1 MAKERLFNR
10 NFLLVLAGNFLLFFA
25 FFTILP
31 VLPLYMQEE
40 YNATH
45 TEIGVVLSL
54 YTITALIIRPF
65 AGFILDSLPRRP
77 MQLLFYGAFALI
89 FCTYIIPGGVVLF
102 AILRALHGL
111 IFGFITV
118 ANSTVAIDVL
128 PSSRRNE
135 GIGYYGIS
143 NNLGMALGPT
153 ISFTTYNIFGS
164 YDALFLCAFIACAI
178 GFLMVWLVR
187 MPKKERQNI
196 EIRPKRLPI
205 SLDRFFLLKGTH
217 ESITFIL
224 LSFSYGI
231 LSTYLAVYARNEVGI
246 ENSTGPF
253 FLLMALGLISA
264 RISNGPHLRKDRVI
278 QLVTAGMLGLFVGYG
293 IFIFVSTPVIFYA
306 SAYILGFS
314 YGMICP
320 TVQTMFVNLAPNERR
335 STANST
341 YLTSWDVGVGIGVV
355 IGGAVADIH
364 SYRAAY
370 IMGVVL
376 IAIALVQFRK
386 VTAPYFIKN
395 RLR

>member
-1 MAKERLFNR
+1 MAEERLFNR

-31 VLPLYMQEE
+31 VLPLYMQET

-54 YTITALIIRPF
+54 YTVTALIIRPF
-65 AGFILDSLPRRP
+65 AGFMLDSLPRRP
-77 MQLLFYGAFALI
+77 MQLIFYGAFALI

-128 PSSRRNE
+128 HSSRRNE

-153 ISFTTYNIFGS
+153 ISFATYNIFGS
-164 YDALFLCAFIACAI
+164 YDALFLCAFIACAL
-178 GFLMVWLVR
+178 GFLMVSLVK
-187 MPKKERQNI
+187 MPQKAQLLSE
-196 EIRPKRLPI
+196 RPKQQPI
-205 SLDRFFLLKGTH
+205 SLDRFFLVKGIH
-217 ESITFIL
+217 ESITFML

-231 LSTYLAVYARNEVGI
+231 LSTYLAVYARDEVGI

-253 FLLMALGLISA
+253 FMLMALGLISA

-278 QLVTAGMLGLFVGYG
+278 QLVTAGMLGLFIGYA
-293 IFIFVSTPVIFYA
+293 IFIFVSNEIIFYA

-320 TVQTMFVNLAPNERR
+320 TVQTMFVNLAPNNRR

-355 IGGAVADIH
+355 IGGAIADVH

-370 IMGVVL
+370 ILGVVL
-376 IAIALVQFRK
+376 IALALIQFRK
-386 VTAPYFIKN
+386 VAAPYFIKN

>member
-1 MAKERLFNR
+1 MAEERLFNR

-31 VLPLYMQEE
+31 VLPLYMQQE

-54 YTITALIIRPF
+54 YTVTALIIRPF
-65 AGFILDSLPRRP
+65 AGFMLDSLPRRP

-128 PSSRRNE
+128 HSSRRNE

-153 ISFTTYNIFGS
+153 ISFATYNIFGS
-164 YDALFLCAFIACAI
+164 YDALFLCAFIACAL
-178 GFLMVWLVR
+178 GFLMVSLVK
-187 MPKKERQNI
+187 MPQKAQLLSK
-196 EIRPKRLPI
+196 RPKQQPI
-205 SLDRFFLLKGTH
+205 SLDRFFLVKGIH
-217 ESITFIL
+217 ESITFML

-231 LSTYLAVYARNEVGI
+231 LSTYLAVYARDEVGI

-253 FLLMALGLISA
+253 FMLMALGLISA

-278 QLVTAGMLGLFVGYG
+278 QLVTAGMLGLFIGYA
-293 IFIFVSTPVIFYA
+293 IFIFVSNEIIFYA

-320 TVQTMFVNLAPNERR
+320 TVQTMFVNLAPNNRR

-355 IGGAVADIH
+355 IGGAIADVH

-370 IMGVVL
+370 ILGVVL
-376 IAIALVQFRK
+376 IALALIQFRK
-386 VTAPYFIKN
+386 VAAPYFIKN

>member
-1 MAKERLFNR
+1 MAEERLFNR

-31 VLPLYMQEE
+31 VLPLYMQQE

-54 YTITALIIRPF
+54 YTVTALIIRPF
-65 AGFILDSLPRRP
+65 AGFMLDSLPRRP
-77 MQLLFYGAFALI
+77 MQLIFYGAFALI

-128 PSSRRNE
+128 HSSRRNE

-153 ISFTTYNIFGS
+153 ISFATYNIFGS
-164 YDALFLCAFIACAI
+164 YDALFLCAFIACAL
-178 GFLMVWLVR
+178 GFLMVSLVK
-187 MPKKERQNI
+187 MPQKAQLLSE
-196 EIRPKRLPI
+196 RPKQQPI
-205 SLDRFFLLKGTH
+205 SLDRFFLVKGIH
-217 ESITFIL
+217 ESITFML

-231 LSTYLAVYARNEVGI
+231 LSTYLAVYARDEVGI

-253 FLLMALGLISA
+253 FMLMALGLISA

-278 QLVTAGMLGLFVGYG
+278 QLVTAGMLGLFIGYA
-293 IFIFVSTPVIFYA
+293 IFIFVSNEIIFYA

-320 TVQTMFVNLAPNERR
+320 TVQTMFVNLAPNNRR

-355 IGGAVADIH
+355 IGGAIADVH

-370 IMGVVL
+370 ILGVVL
-376 IAIALVQFRK
+376 IALALIQFRK
-386 VTAPYFIKN
+386 VAAPYFIKN

>member
-1 MAKERLFNR
+1 MAEERLFNR

-31 VLPLYMQEE
+31 VLPLYMQQE

-54 YTITALIIRPF
+54 YTVTALIIRPF
-65 AGFILDSLPRRP
+65 AGFMLDSLPRRP

-128 PSSRRNE
+128 HSSRRNE

-153 ISFTTYNIFGS
+153 ISFATYNIFGS
-164 YDALFLCAFIACAI
+164 YDALFLCAFIACAL
-178 GFLMVWLVR
+178 GFLMVSLVK
-187 MPKKERQNI
+187 MPQKAQLLSE
-196 EIRPKRLPI
+196 RPKQQPI
-205 SLDRFFLLKGTH
+205 SLDRFFLVKGIH
-217 ESITFIL
+217 ESITFML

-231 LSTYLAVYARNEVGI
+231 LSTYLAVYARDEVGI

-253 FLLMALGLISA
+253 FMLMALGLISA

-278 QLVTAGMLGLFVGYG
+278 QLVTAGMLGLFIGYA
-293 IFIFVSTPVIFYA
+293 IFIFVSNEIIFYA

-320 TVQTMFVNLAPNERR
+320 TVQTMFVNLAPNNRR

-355 IGGAVADIH
+355 IGGAIADVH

-370 IMGVVL
+370 ILGVVL
-376 IAIALVQFRK
+376 IALALIQFRK
-386 VTAPYFIKN
+386 VAAPYFIKN

>member
-1 MAKERLFNR
+1 MAEERLFNR

-31 VLPLYMQEE
+31 VLPLYMQET

-54 YTITALIIRPF
+54 YTVTALIIRPF
-65 AGFILDSLPRRP
+65 AGFMLDSLPRRP
-77 MQLLFYGAFALI
+77 MQLIFYGAFALI

-128 PSSRRNE
+128 HSSRRNE

-153 ISFTTYNIFGS
+153 ISFATYNIFGS
-164 YDALFLCAFIACAI
+164 YDALFLCAFIACAL
-178 GFLMVWLVR
+178 GFLMVSLVK
-187 MPKKERQNI
+187 MPQKAQLLNE
-196 EIRPKRLPI
+196 RPKQQPI
-205 SLDRFFLLKGTH
+205 SLDRFFLVKGIH
-217 ESITFIL
+217 ESITFML

-231 LSTYLAVYARNEVGI
+231 LSTYLAVYARDEVGI

-253 FLLMALGLISA
+253 FMLMALGLISA

-278 QLVTAGMLGLFVGYG
+278 QLVTAGMLGLFIGYA
-293 IFIFVSTPVIFYA
+293 IFIFVSNEIIFYA

-320 TVQTMFVNLAPNERR
+320 TVQTMFVNLAPNNRR

-355 IGGAVADIH
+355 IGGAIADVH

-370 IMGVVL
+370 ILGVVL
-376 IAIALVQFRK
+376 IASALIQFRK
-386 VTAPYFIKN
+386 VAAPYFIKN

>member
-31 VLPLYMQEE
+31 VLPLYMQQE

-54 YTITALIIRPF
+54 YTITALLIRPF
-65 AGFILDSLPRRP
+65 AGFMLDSLPRRP
-77 MQLLFYGAFALI
+77 MQLIFYGAFAII
-89 FCTYIIPGGVVLF
+89 FCTYIIPGGVILF

-153 ISFTTYNIFGS
+153 ISFTTYTFFGS
-164 YDALFLCAFIACAI
+164 YDALFICAFVACAV
-178 GFLMVWLVR
+178 GFLMVSLVK
-187 MPKKERQNI
+187 MPYKPQISPVEK
-196 EIRPKRLPI
+196 PKHSPI
-205 SLDRFFLLKGTH
+205 SLDRFFLVKGTH
-217 ESITFIL
+217 ESVTFML

-231 LSTYLAVYARNEVGI
+231 LSTYLAVYARDEVGI

-253 FLLMALGLISA
+253 FMLMALGLISA

-278 QLVTAGMLGLFVGYG
+278 QLVTAGLLGLFIGYG
-293 IFIFVSTPVIFYA
+293 IFIFVSVPIIFYA

-320 TVQTMFVNLAPNERR
+320 TVQTMFVNLAPNDRR

-355 IGGAVADIH
+355 VGGAIADVH

-370 IMGVVL
+370 ILGVVL
-376 IAIALVQFRK
+376 IAVALIQFRK

>member
-1 MAKERLFNR
+1 
-10 NFLLVLAGNFLLFFA
+10 
-25 FFTILP
+25 
-31 VLPLYMQEE
+31 MQQE

-45 TEIGVVLSL
+45 TQIGVVLSL

-65 AGFILDSLPRRP
+65 AGFMLDMLPRRP
-77 MQLLFYGAFALI
+77 MQLIFYGVFALL
-89 FCTYIIPGGVVLF
+89 FCTYIIPGNIITF
-102 AILRALHGL
+102 AVIRALHGL

-128 PSSRRNE
+128 HTSRRNE

-153 ISFTTYNIFGS
+153 ISFATYNFFGS
-164 YDALFLCAFIACAI
+164 YEALFLCAFIACAV
-178 GFLMVWLVR
+178 GFVMILMVQ
-187 MPKKERQNI
+187 MPKKTI
-196 EIRPKRLPI
+196 TPKSISTSPI
-205 SLDRFFLLKGTH
+205 SLDRFFLIKGTH
-217 ESITFIL
+217 ESITFML

-231 LSTYLAVYARNEVGI
+231 LSTYLAVYARDEVGI

-253 FLLMALGLISA
+253 FMLMALGLISA
-264 RISNGPHLRKDRVI
+264 RISNGPHLRKGRVI
-278 QLVTAGMLGLFVGYG
+278 QLITIGMLGLFIGYAM
-293 IFIFVSTPVIFYA
+293 FIFLSAPIAFYA
-306 SAYILGFS
+306 SAFVLGFS

-320 TVQTMFVNLAPNERR
+320 PVQTMFVNLAPHERR

-355 IGGAVADIH
+355 VGGAIADLH

-370 IMGVVL
+370 MLGVVL
-376 IAIALVQFRK
+376 VAIALVHFRK
-386 VTAPYFIKN
+386 VAAPYFTNN

>member
-1 MAKERLFNR
+1 MEKERLFNR

-31 VLPLYMQEE
+31 VLPLYMQQE

-45 TEIGVVLSL
+45 TQIGVVLSL

-65 AGFILDSLPRRP
+65 AGFMLDTLPRRP
-77 MQLLFYGAFALI
+77 MQLIFYGVFALL
-89 FCTYIIPGGVVLF
+89 FCTYIIPGNIITF
-102 AILRALHGL
+102 AVIRALHGL

-128 PSSRRNE
+128 HTSRRNE

-153 ISFTTYNIFGS
+153 ISFATYNFFGS
-164 YDALFLCAFIACAI
+164 YEALFLCAFIACAV
-178 GFLMVWLVR
+178 GFVMILMVQ
-187 MPKKERQNI
+187 MPKKTIPQKAI
-196 EIRPKRLPI
+196 STSPI
-205 SLDRFFLLKGTH
+205 SLDRFFLIKGTH
-217 ESITFIL
+217 ESITFML

-231 LSTYLAVYARNEVGI
+231 LSTYLAVYARDEVGI

-253 FLLMALGLISA
+253 FMLMALGLISA
-264 RISNGPHLRKDRVI
+264 RISNGPHLRKGRVI
-278 QLVTAGMLGLFVGYG
+278 ELITAGMLGLFIGYAM
-293 IFIFVSTPVIFYA
+293 FIFLTAPIAFYA
-306 SAYILGFS
+306 SAFVLGFS

-320 TVQTMFVNLAPNERR
+320 PVQTMFVNLAPHERR

-355 IGGAVADIH
+355 VGGAIADLH

-370 IMGVVL
+370 MLGVVL
-376 IAIALVQFRK
+376 VAIALVQFRK
-386 VTAPYFIKN
+386 VAAPYFTNN

>member
-1 MAKERLFNR
+1 MEKERLFNR

-31 VLPLYMQEE
+31 VLPLYMQQE

-45 TEIGVVLSL
+45 TQIGVVLSL

-65 AGFILDSLPRRP
+65 AGFMLDTLPRRP
-77 MQLLFYGAFALI
+77 MQLIFYGAFALL
-89 FCTYIIPGGVVLF
+89 FCTYIIPGNIITF
-102 AILRALHGL
+102 AVIRAIHGL

-128 PSSRRNE
+128 HTSRRNE

-153 ISFTTYNIFGS
+153 ISFATYNFFGS
-164 YDALFLCAFIACAI
+164 YEALFLCAFIACAV
-178 GFLMVWLVR
+178 GFVMILMVQ
-187 MPKKERQNI
+187 MPKKTI
-196 EIRPKRLPI
+196 PPKAISTSPI
-205 SLDRFFLLKGTH
+205 SLDRFFLIKGTH
-217 ESITFIL
+217 ESITFML

-231 LSTYLAVYARNEVGI
+231 LSTYLAVYARDEVGI

-253 FLLMALGLISA
+253 FMLMALGLISA
-264 RISNGPHLRKDRVI
+264 RISNGPHLRKGRVI
-278 QLVTAGMLGLFVGYG
+278 ELITAGMLGLFIGYAM
-293 IFIFVSTPVIFYA
+293 FIFLTAPIAFYA
-306 SAYILGFS
+306 SAFVLGFS

-320 TVQTMFVNLAPNERR
+320 PVQTMFVNLAPHERR

-355 IGGAVADIH
+355 VGGAIADLH

-370 IMGVVL
+370 MLGVVL
-376 IAIALVQFRK
+376 VAIALVQFRK
-386 VTAPYFIKN
+386 VAAPYFTNN

>member
-31 VLPLYMQEE
+31 VLPLYMQQE

-54 YTITALIIRPF
+54 YTITALVIRPF
-65 AGFILDSLPRRP
+65 AGFMLDSLPRRP
-77 MQLLFYGAFALI
+77 MQLIFYAAFAII
-89 FCTYIIPGGVVLF
+89 FCTYIIPGGVILF

-153 ISFTTYNIFGS
+153 ISFTTYTFFGS
-164 YDALFLCAFIACAI
+164 YDALFICAFVACAV
-178 GFLMVWLVR
+178 GFLMVSMVKMPYKPQLV
-187 MPKKERQNI
+187 PE
-196 EIRPKRLPI
+196 ERPKHSPI
-205 SLDRFFLLKGTH
+205 SLDRFFLVKGTH
-217 ESITFIL
+217 ESITFML

-231 LSTYLAVYARNEVGI
+231 LSTYLAVYARDEVGI

-253 FLLMALGLISA
+253 FMLMALGLISA

-278 QLVTAGMLGLFVGYG
+278 QLVTAGLLGLFIGYG
-293 IFIFVSTPVIFYA
+293 IFIFVSVPIMFYV

-320 TVQTMFVNLAPNERR
+320 TVQTMFVNLAPNDRR

-355 IGGAVADIH
+355 VGGAIADVH

-370 IMGVVL
+370 IVGVVL
-376 IAIALVQFRK
+376 IAVALIQFRK

>member
-1 MAKERLFNR
+1 MEKERLFNR

-31 VLPLYMQEE
+31 VLPLYMQQE

-45 TEIGVVLSL
+45 TQIGVVLSL

-65 AGFILDSLPRRP
+65 AGFMLDTLPRRP
-77 MQLLFYGAFALI
+77 MQLIFYGAFALL
-89 FCTYIIPGGVVLF
+89 FCTYIIPGNIITF
-102 AILRALHGL
+102 AVIRALHGL

-128 PSSRRNE
+128 HTSRRNE

-153 ISFTTYNIFGS
+153 ISFATYNFFGS
-164 YDALFLCAFIACAI
+164 YEALFLCAFIACAV
-178 GFLMVWLVR
+178 GFVMILMVQ
-187 MPKKERQNI
+187 MPKKTI
-196 EIRPKRLPI
+196 TPKSISTSPI
-205 SLDRFFLLKGTH
+205 SLDRFFLIKGTH
-217 ESITFIL
+217 ESITFML

-231 LSTYLAVYARNEVGI
+231 LSTYLAVYARDEVGI

-253 FLLMALGLISA
+253 FMLMALGLISA
-264 RISNGPHLRKDRVI
+264 RISNGPHLRKGRVI
-278 QLVTAGMLGLFVGYG
+278 QLITTGMLGLFIGYAM
-293 IFIFVSTPVIFYA
+293 FIFLSAPIAFYA
-306 SAYILGFS
+306 SAFVLGFS

-320 TVQTMFVNLAPNERR
+320 PVQTMFVNLAPHERR

-355 IGGAVADIH
+355 VGGAIADLH

-370 IMGVVL
+370 MLGVVL
-376 IAIALVQFRK
+376 VAIALVQFRK
-386 VTAPYFIKN
+386 VAAPYFTNN

>member
-1 MAKERLFNR
+1 MEKEKLFNR

-31 VLPLYMQEE
+31 VLPLYMQQE
-40 YNATH
+40 YGATH
-45 TEIGVVLSL
+45 TQIGVVLSL

-65 AGFILDSLPRRP
+65 AGFILDTFARRP
-77 MQLLFYGAFALI
+77 MQLLFYGAFTLL
-89 FCTYIIPGGVVLF
+89 FCTYIIPGNIISF
-102 AILRALHGL
+102 AVIRALHGF

-128 PSSRRNE
+128 HTSRRNE

-153 ISFTTYNIFGS
+153 ISFATYNLFKS
-164 YDALFLCAFIACAI
+164 YDALFICAFVACAL
-178 GFLMVWLVR
+178 GFIMVSLVR
-187 MPKKERQNI
+187 MPQKPKTIKEEQ
-196 EIRPKRLPI
+196 PKRRPI

-217 ESITFIL
+217 ESITFML

-231 LSTYLAVYARNEVGI
+231 LSTYLAVYARDEVGI
-246 ENSTGPF
+246 DNATGPF
-253 FLLMALGLISA
+253 FMLMALGLISA

-278 QLVTAGMLGLFVGYG
+278 QLVTIGMVGLFIGYA
-293 IFIFVSTPVIFYA
+293 IFIFISAPILFYT
-306 SAYILGFS
+306 SAFILGFS

-355 IGGAVADIH
+355 IGGAIADVH
-364 SYRAAY
+364 SYRVAY
-370 IMGVVL
+370 ILGVVL
-376 IAIALVQFRK
+376 IAVALIQFRK

>member
-31 VLPLYMQEE
+31 VLPLYMQQE

-54 YTITALIIRPF
+54 YTITALLIRPF
-65 AGFILDSLPRRP
+65 AGFMLDSLPRRP
-77 MQLLFYGAFALI
+77 MQLIFYGAFAII
-89 FCTYIIPGGVVLF
+89 FCTYIIPGGVILF

-153 ISFTTYNIFGS
+153 ISFTTYTFFGS
-164 YDALFLCAFIACAI
+164 YDALFICAFVACAV
-178 GFLMVWLVR
+178 GFLMVSLVK
-187 MPKKERQNI
+187 MPYKPQISPVEK
-196 EIRPKRLPI
+196 PKHSPI
-205 SLDRFFLLKGTH
+205 SLDRFFLVKGTH
-217 ESITFIL
+217 ESITFML

-231 LSTYLAVYARNEVGI
+231 LSTYLAVYARDEVGI

-253 FLLMALGLISA
+253 FMLMALGLISA

-278 QLVTAGMLGLFVGYG
+278 QLVTAGLLGLFIGYG
-293 IFIFVSTPVIFYA
+293 IFIFVSVPIIFYA

-320 TVQTMFVNLAPNERR
+320 TVQTMFVNLAPNDRR

-355 IGGAVADIH
+355 VGGAIADVH
-364 SYRAAY
+364 SYRATY
-370 IMGVVL
+370 ILGVVL
-376 IAIALVQFRK
+376 IAVALIQFRK
-386 VTAPYFIKN
+386 VTAPYFLKN

>member
-1 MAKERLFNR
+1 
-10 NFLLVLAGNFLLFFA
+10 
-25 FFTILP
+25 
-31 VLPLYMQEE
+31 MQQG

-54 YTITALIIRPF
+54 YTITALVIRPF
-65 AGFILDSLPRRP
+65 AGFMLDSLPRRP
-77 MQLLFYGAFALI
+77 MQLIFYAAFAII
-89 FCTYIIPGGVVLF
+89 FCTYIIPGGVILF

-153 ISFTTYNIFGS
+153 ISFTTYTFFGS
-164 YDALFLCAFIACAI
+164 YDALFICAFVACAV
-178 GFLMVWLVR
+178 GFLMVSLVK
-187 MPKKERQNI
+187 MPYKPQISPVEK
-196 EIRPKRLPI
+196 PKHSPI
-205 SLDRFFLLKGTH
+205 SLDRFFLVKGTH
-217 ESITFIL
+217 ESVTFML

-231 LSTYLAVYARNEVGI
+231 LSTYLAVYARDEVGI

-253 FLLMALGLISA
+253 FMLMALGLISA

-278 QLVTAGMLGLFVGYG
+278 QLVTAGLLGLFIGYG
-293 IFIFVSTPVIFYA
+293 IFIFVSVPIMFYA

-320 TVQTMFVNLAPNERR
+320 TVQTMFVNLAPNDRR

-355 IGGAVADIH
+355 VGGAIADVH

-370 IMGVVL
+370 ILGVVL
-376 IAIALVQFRK
+376 IAVALIQFRK

>member
-1 MAKERLFNR
+1 MEKEKLFNR

-31 VLPLYMQEE
+31 VLPLYMQQE
-40 YNATH
+40 YGASH
-45 TEIGVVLSL
+45 TQIGVVLSL

-65 AGFILDSLPRRP
+65 AGFMLDSFARRP
-77 MQLLFYGAFALI
+77 MQLLFYGAFALL
-89 FCTYIIPGGVVLF
+89 FCTYIIPGNIVTF
-102 AILRALHGL
+102 AVIRALHGL

-128 PSSRRNE
+128 HTSRRNE

-153 ISFTTYNIFGS
+153 ISFTTYNFFGS
-164 YDALFLCAFIACAI
+164 YNALFICAFIACTI
-178 GFLMVWLVR
+178 GFIMVLMVR
-187 MPKKERQNI
+187 MPQKVRLPQASKS
-196 EIRPKRLPI
+196 LPI

-217 ESITFIL
+217 ESITFML

-231 LSTYLAVYARNEVGI
+231 LSTYLAVYARDEVGI

-264 RISNGPHLRKDRVI
+264 RISNGPHLRKGRVI
-278 QLVTAGMLGLFVGYG
+278 QLITTGMVGLFIGYAM
-293 IFIFVSTPVIFYA
+293 FIFLSAPVAFYA
-306 SAYILGFS
+306 SAFVLGFS

-320 TVQTMFVNLAPNERR
+320 PVQTMFVNLAPNERR

-355 IGGAVADIH
+355 VGGAIADLH

-370 IMGVVL
+370 VLGVVL
-376 IAIALVQFRK
+376 VAIALVQFRK
-386 VTAPYFIKN
+386 VAAPYFIKN
-395 RLR
+395 KLR

>member
-1 MAKERLFNR
+1 MAEERLFNR

-31 VLPLYMQEE
+31 VLPLYMQQE

-65 AGFILDSLPRRP
+65 AGFMLDSLPRRP

-128 PSSRRNE
+128 HSSRRNE

-153 ISFTTYNIFGS
+153 ISFATYNIFGS
-164 YDALFLCAFIACAI
+164 YDALFLCAFIACAL
-178 GFLMVWLVR
+178 GFLMVSLVK
-187 MPKKERQNI
+187 MPQKAQLLSE
-196 EIRPKRLPI
+196 RPKQQPI
-205 SLDRFFLLKGTH
+205 SLDRFFLVKGIH
-217 ESITFIL
+217 ESITFML

-231 LSTYLAVYARNEVGI
+231 LSTYLAVYARDEVGI

-253 FLLMALGLISA
+253 FMLMALGLISA

-278 QLVTAGMLGLFVGYG
+278 QLVTAGMLGLFIGYA
-293 IFIFVSTPVIFYA
+293 IFIFVSNEIIFYA

-320 TVQTMFVNLAPNERR
+320 TVQTMFVNLAPNNRR

-355 IGGAVADIH
+355 IGGAIADVH

-370 IMGVVL
+370 ILGVVL
-376 IAIALVQFRK
+376 IALALIQFRK
-386 VTAPYFIKN
+386 VAAPYFIKN

>member
-1 MAKERLFNR
+1 MEREKLFNR

-31 VLPLYMQEE
+31 ILPIYMQQE
-40 YNATH
+40 YAATH

-65 AGFILDSLPRRP
+65 AGFILDTLPRHP
-77 MQLLFYGAFALI
+77 MQLLFYGLFTLT
-89 FCTYIIPGGVVLF
+89 FCTYLIPGNMIIF
-102 AILRALHGL
+102 AIIRAVHGL

-128 PSSRRNE
+128 APSRRNE

-143 NNLGMALGPT
+143 NNIGMALGPT
-153 ISFTTYNIFGS
+153 ISFTVYNFFDS
-164 YDALFLCAFIACAI
+164 YNALFICAFIACLV
-178 GFLMVWLVR
+178 GFILVTSVK
-187 MPKKERQNI
+187 MPQQHKKAKASMAER
-196 EIRPKRLPI
+196 KPI

-217 ESITFIL
+217 ESITFML

-231 LSTYLAVYARNEVGI
+231 LSTYLAVYARDEVGI
-246 ENSTGPF
+246 DNSTGPF
-253 FLLMALGLISA
+253 FMLMALGLISA

-278 QLVTAGMLGLFVGYG
+278 QLITAGMIGLFIGYAM
-293 IFIFVSTPVIFYA
+293 FIFLATPIAFYA
-306 SAYILGFS
+306 SAFVLGFS

-320 TVQTMFVNLAPNERR
+320 SVQTMFINLAPSDRR

-355 IGGAVADIH
+355 VGGAIADLH

-370 IMGVVL
+370 MVGVVL
-376 IAIALVQFRK
+376 IAFALMQFIK
-386 VTAPYFIKN
+386 VAAPYFIKN

>member
-1 MAKERLFNR
+1 MAEERLFNR

-31 VLPLYMQEE
+31 VLPLYMQET

-54 YTITALIIRPF
+54 YTVTALIIRPF
-65 AGFILDSLPRRP
+65 AGFMLDSLPRRP
-77 MQLLFYGAFALI
+77 MQLIFYGAFALI

-111 IFGFITV
+111 IFGCITV
-118 ANSTVAIDVL
+118 SNRTVAIDVL
-128 PSSRRNE
+128 QSSRRNE

-153 ISFTTYNIFGS
+153 ISFATYNIFGS
-164 YDALFLCAFIACAI
+164 YDALFLCAFIACAL
-178 GFLMVWLVR
+178 GFLMVSLVK
-187 MPKKERQNI
+187 MPQKAQLLSE
-196 EIRPKRLPI
+196 RPKQQPI
-205 SLDRFFLLKGTH
+205 SLDRFFLVKGIH
-217 ESITFIL
+217 ESITFML

-231 LSTYLAVYARNEVGI
+231 LSTYLAVYARDEVGI

-253 FLLMALGLISA
+253 FMLMALGLISA

-278 QLVTAGMLGLFVGYG
+278 QLVTAGMLGLFIGYA
-293 IFIFVSTPVIFYA
+293 IFIFVSNEIIFYA

-320 TVQTMFVNLAPNERR
+320 TVQTMFVNLAPNNRR

-355 IGGAVADIH
+355 IGGAIADVH

-370 IMGVVL
+370 ILGVVL
-376 IAIALVQFRK
+376 IALALIQFRK
-386 VTAPYFIKN
+386 VAAPYFIKN

>member
-1 MAKERLFNR
+1 MEKERLFNR

-31 VLPLYMQEE
+31 VLPLYMQQE

-45 TEIGVVLSL
+45 TQIGVVLSL

-65 AGFILDSLPRRP
+65 AGFMLDSLPRRP
-77 MQLLFYGAFALI
+77 MQLIFYGAFALL
-89 FCTYIIPGGVVLF
+89 FCTYIIPGNIITF
-102 AILRALHGL
+102 AVIRALHGL

-128 PSSRRNE
+128 HTSRRNE

-153 ISFTTYNIFGS
+153 ISFATYNFFGS
-164 YDALFLCAFIACAI
+164 YEALFLSAFVACTL
-178 GFLMVWLVR
+178 GFIMVLMVR
-187 MPKKERQNI
+187 MSKRVPAPKTI
-196 EIRPKRLPI
+196 STSPV
-205 SLDRFFLLKGTH
+205 SLDRFFLIKGTH
-217 ESITFIL
+217 ESVTFML

-231 LSTYLAVYARNEVGI
+231 LSTYLAVYARDEVGI

-264 RISNGPHLRKDRVI
+264 RISNGPHLRKGRVI
-278 QLVTAGMLGLFVGYG
+278 QLITTGMLGLFIGYAM
-293 IFIFVSTPVIFYA
+293 FIFLTAPIAFYA
-306 SAYILGFS
+306 SAFVLGFS

-320 TVQTMFVNLAPNERR
+320 PVQTMFVNLAPHERR

-355 IGGAVADIH
+355 VGGAIADVH

-370 IMGVVL
+370 MLGVVL
-376 IAIALVQFRK
+376 VAIALVQFRK
-386 VTAPYFIKN
+386 VAAPYFIKN

>member
-31 VLPLYMQEE
+31 VLPLYMQQE
-40 YNATH
+40 YNATR

-54 YTITALIIRPF
+54 YTITALVIRPF
-65 AGFILDSLPRRP
+65 AGFMLDSLPRRP
-77 MQLLFYGAFALI
+77 MQLIFYAAFAII
-89 FCTYIIPGGVVLF
+89 FCTYIIPGGVILF

-153 ISFTTYNIFGS
+153 ISFTTYTFFGS
-164 YDALFLCAFIACAI
+164 YDALFICAFVACAV
-178 GFLMVWLVR
+178 GFLMVSLVK
-187 MPKKERQNI
+187 MPYKPQISPEEK
-196 EIRPKRLPI
+196 PKHSPI
-205 SLDRFFLLKGTH
+205 SLDRFFLVKGTH
-217 ESITFIL
+217 ESVTFML

-231 LSTYLAVYARNEVGI
+231 LSTYLAVYARDEVGI

-253 FLLMALGLISA
+253 FMLMALGLISA

-278 QLVTAGMLGLFVGYG
+278 QLVTAGLLGLFIGYG
-293 IFIFVSTPVIFYA
+293 IFIFVSVPIMFYA

-320 TVQTMFVNLAPNERR
+320 TVQTMFVNLAPNDRR

-355 IGGAVADIH
+355 VGGAIADVH

-370 IMGVVL
+370 ILGVVL
-376 IAIALVQFRK
+376 IAVALIQFRK
-386 VTAPYFIKN
+386 VAAPYFIKN

>member
-31 VLPLYMQEE
+31 VLPLYMQQE

-54 YTITALIIRPF
+54 YTITALVIRPF
-65 AGFILDSLPRRP
+65 AGFMLDSLPRRP
-77 MQLLFYGAFALI
+77 MQLIFYAAFAII
-89 FCTYIIPGGVVLF
+89 FCTYIIPGGVILF

-153 ISFTTYNIFGS
+153 ISFTTYTFFGS
-164 YDALFLCAFIACAI
+164 YDALFICAFVACAV
-178 GFLMVWLVR
+178 GFLMVSMVKMPYKPQLV
-187 MPKKERQNI
+187 PE
-196 EIRPKRLPI
+196 ERPKHSPI
-205 SLDRFFLLKGTH
+205 SLDRFFLVKGTH
-217 ESITFIL
+217 ESITFML

-231 LSTYLAVYARNEVGI
+231 LSTYLAVYARDEVGI

-253 FLLMALGLISA
+253 FMLMALGLISA

-278 QLVTAGMLGLFVGYG
+278 QLVTAGLLGLFIGYG
-293 IFIFVSTPVIFYA
+293 IFIFVSVPIMFYA

-320 TVQTMFVNLAPNERR
+320 TVQTMFVNLAPNDRR

-355 IGGAVADIH
+355 VGGAIADVH

-370 IMGVVL
+370 IVGVVL
-376 IAIALVQFRK
+376 IAVALIQFRK

>member
-1 MAKERLFNR
+1 MEKERLFNR

-31 VLPLYMQEE
+31 VLPLYMQQE

-45 TEIGVVLSL
+45 TQIGVVLSL

-65 AGFILDSLPRRP
+65 AGFMLDTLPRRP
-77 MQLLFYGAFALI
+77 MQLIFYGVFALL
-89 FCTYIIPGGVVLF
+89 FCTYIIPGNIITF
-102 AILRALHGL
+102 AVIRALHGL

-128 PSSRRNE
+128 HTSRRNE

-153 ISFTTYNIFGS
+153 ISFATYNFFGS
-164 YDALFLCAFIACAI
+164 YEALFLCAFIACAV
-178 GFLMVWLVR
+178 GFVMILMVQ
-187 MPKKERQNI
+187 MPKKTI
-196 EIRPKRLPI
+196 TPKSISTSPI
-205 SLDRFFLLKGTH
+205 SLDRFFLIKGTH
-217 ESITFIL
+217 ESITFML

-231 LSTYLAVYARNEVGI
+231 LSTYLAVYARDEVGI

-253 FLLMALGLISA
+253 FMLMALGLISA
-264 RISNGPHLRKDRVI
+264 RISNGPHLRKGRVI
-278 QLVTAGMLGLFVGYG
+278 QLITTGMLGLFIGYAM
-293 IFIFVSTPVIFYA
+293 FIFLSAPIAFYA
-306 SAYILGFS
+306 SAFVLGFS

-320 TVQTMFVNLAPNERR
+320 PVQTMFVNLAPHERR

-355 IGGAVADIH
+355 VGGAIADLH

-370 IMGVVL
+370 MLGVVL
-376 IAIALVQFRK
+376 VAIALVHFRK
-386 VTAPYFIKN
+386 VAAPYFTNN

>member
-31 VLPLYMQEE
+31 VLPLYMQQE

-54 YTITALIIRPF
+54 YTITALLIRPF
-65 AGFILDSLPRRP
+65 AGFMLDSLPRRP
-77 MQLLFYGAFALI
+77 MQLIFYGAFAII
-89 FCTYIIPGGVVLF
+89 FCTYIIPGAVILF

-153 ISFTTYNIFGS
+153 ISFTTYTFFGS
-164 YDALFLCAFIACAI
+164 YDALFICAFVACAV
-178 GFLMVWLVR
+178 GFLMVSLVK
-187 MPKKERQNI
+187 MPYKPQISPEEK
-196 EIRPKRLPI
+196 PKHSPI
-205 SLDRFFLLKGTH
+205 SLDRFFLVKGTH
-217 ESITFIL
+217 ESITFML

-231 LSTYLAVYARNEVGI
+231 LSTYLAVYARDEVGI

-253 FLLMALGLISA
+253 FMLMALGLISA

-278 QLVTAGMLGLFVGYG
+278 QLVTAGLLGLFIGYG
-293 IFIFVSTPVIFYA
+293 IFIFVSVPIIFYA

-320 TVQTMFVNLAPNERR
+320 TVQTMFVNLAPNDRR

-355 IGGAVADIH
+355 VGGAIADVH

-370 IMGVVL
+370 ILGVVL
-376 IAIALVQFRK
+376 IAVALIQFRK
-386 VTAPYFIKN
+386 VTAPYFLKN

>member
-1 MAKERLFNR
+1 
-10 NFLLVLAGNFLLFFA
+10 
-25 FFTILP
+25 
-31 VLPLYMQEE
+31 MQQE

-45 TEIGVVLSL
+45 TQIGVVLSL

-65 AGFILDSLPRRP
+65 AGFMLDSLPRRP
-77 MQLLFYGAFALI
+77 MQLIFYGAFALL
-89 FCTYIIPGGVVLF
+89 FCTYIIPGNIITF
-102 AILRALHGL
+102 AVIRALHGL

-128 PSSRRNE
+128 HTSRRNE

-153 ISFTTYNIFGS
+153 ISFATYNLFGS
-164 YDALFLCAFIACAI
+164 YEALFLSAFVACAV
-178 GFLMVWLVR
+178 GFVMILMVQ
-187 MPKKERQNI
+187 MPKKTI
-196 EIRPKRLPI
+196 PPKAISTSPI
-205 SLDRFFLLKGTH
+205 SLDRFFLIKGTH
-217 ESITFIL
+217 ESVTFML

-231 LSTYLAVYARNEVGI
+231 LSTYLAVYARDEVGI

-264 RISNGPHLRKDRVI
+264 RISNGPHLRKGRVI
-278 QLVTAGMLGLFVGYG
+278 ELITAGMLGLFIGYAM
-293 IFIFVSTPVIFYA
+293 FIFLTAPIAFYA
-306 SAYILGFS
+306 SAFVLGFS

-320 TVQTMFVNLAPNERR
+320 PVQTMFVNLAPHERR

-355 IGGAVADIH
+355 VGGAIADVH

-370 IMGVVL
+370 MLGVVL
-376 IAIALVQFRK
+376 VAIALVQFRK
-386 VTAPYFIKN
+386 VAAPYFIKN

>member
-1 MAKERLFNR
+1 MAEERLFNR

-31 VLPLYMQEE
+31 VLPLYMQQE

-54 YTITALIIRPF
+54 YTVTALIIRPF
-65 AGFILDSLPRRP
+65 AGFMLDSLPRRP
-77 MQLLFYGAFALI
+77 MQLIFYGAFALI

-128 PSSRRNE
+128 HSSRRNE

-153 ISFTTYNIFGS
+153 ISFATYNIFGS
-164 YDALFLCAFIACAI
+164 YDALFLCAFIACAL
-178 GFLMVWLVR
+178 GFLMVSLVK
-187 MPKKERQNI
+187 MPQKAQLLSE
-196 EIRPKRLPI
+196 RPKQQPI
-205 SLDRFFLLKGTH
+205 SLDRFFLVKGKH
-217 ESITFIL
+217 ESMTFML

-231 LSTYLAVYARNEVGI
+231 LSTYLAVYARDEVGI

-253 FLLMALGLISA
+253 FMLMALGLISA

-278 QLVTAGMLGLFVGYG
+278 QLVTAGMLGLFIGYA
-293 IFIFVSTPVIFYA
+293 IFIFVSNEIIFYA

-320 TVQTMFVNLAPNERR
+320 TVQTMFVNLAPNNRR

-355 IGGAVADIH
+355 IGGAIADVH

-370 IMGVVL
+370 ILGVVL
-376 IAIALVQFRK
+376 IALALIQFRK
-386 VTAPYFIKN
+386 VAAPYFIKN

>member
-1 MAKERLFNR
+1 MAEERLFNR

-25 FFTILP
+25 FFNILP
-31 VLPLYMQEE
+31 VLPLYMQQE

-65 AGFILDSLPRRP
+65 AGFMLDSLPRRP

-128 PSSRRNE
+128 HSSRRNE

-153 ISFTTYNIFGS
+153 ISFATYNIFGS
-164 YDALFLCAFIACAI
+164 YDALFLCAFIACAL
-178 GFLMVWLVR
+178 GFLMVSLVK
-187 MPKKERQNI
+187 MPQKAQLLSE
-196 EIRPKRLPI
+196 RPKQQPI
-205 SLDRFFLLKGTH
+205 SLDRFFLVKGIH
-217 ESITFIL
+217 ESITFML

-231 LSTYLAVYARNEVGI
+231 LSTYLAVYARDEVGI

-253 FLLMALGLISA
+253 FMLMALGLISA

-278 QLVTAGMLGLFVGYG
+278 QLVTAGMLGLFIGYA
-293 IFIFVSTPVIFYA
+293 IFIFVSNEIIFYA

-320 TVQTMFVNLAPNERR
+320 TVQTMFVNLAPNNRR

-355 IGGAVADIH
+355 IGGAIADVH

-370 IMGVVL
+370 ILGVVL
-376 IAIALVQFRK
+376 IALALIQFRK
-386 VTAPYFIKN
+386 VAAPYFIKN

>member
-31 VLPLYMQEE
+31 VLPLYMQQE

-54 YTITALIIRPF
+54 YTITALVIRPF
-65 AGFILDSLPRRP
+65 AGFMLDSLPRRP
-77 MQLLFYGAFALI
+77 MQLIFYAAFAII
-89 FCTYIIPGGVVLF
+89 FCTYIIPGGVILF

-153 ISFTTYNIFGS
+153 ISFTTYTFFGS
-164 YDALFLCAFIACAI
+164 YDALFICAFVACAV
-178 GFLMVWLVR
+178 GFLMVSLVK
-187 MPKKERQNI
+187 MPYKPQISPVEK
-196 EIRPKRLPI
+196 PKHSPI
-205 SLDRFFLLKGTH
+205 SLDRFFLVKGTH
-217 ESITFIL
+217 ESVTFML

-231 LSTYLAVYARNEVGI
+231 LSTYLAVYARDEVGI

-253 FLLMALGLISA
+253 FMLMALGLISA

-278 QLVTAGMLGLFVGYG
+278 QLVTAGLLGLFIGYG
-293 IFIFVSTPVIFYA
+293 IFIFVSVPIMFYA

-320 TVQTMFVNLAPNERR
+320 TVQTMFVNLAPNDRR

-355 IGGAVADIH
+355 VGGAIADVH

-370 IMGVVL
+370 ILGVVL
-376 IAIALVQFRK
+376 IAVALIQFRK

>member
-1 MAKERLFNR
+1 MAEERLFNR

-31 VLPLYMQEE
+31 VLPIYMQQE

-65 AGFILDSLPRRP
+65 AGFILDTLPRRP
-77 MQLLFYGAFALI
+77 MQLLFYGAFALV
-89 FCTYIIPGGVVLF
+89 FCTYIIPGGALLF

-128 PSSRRNE
+128 APTRRNE

-153 ISFTTYNIFGS
+153 ISFTVYNLFGS
-164 YDALFLCAFIACAI
+164 YDALFLCAFAACAI
-178 GFLMVWLVR
+178 GFAMVLCVR
-187 MPKKERQNI
+187 MPKRQKTS
-196 EIRPKRLPI
+196 EINAPKPSPI
-205 SLDRFFLLKGTH
+205 LLDRFFLMKGIH
-217 ESITFIL
+217 ESITFML

-231 LSTYLAVYARNEVGI
+231 LSTFLAVYARDEVGI
-246 ENSTGPF
+246 ANATGPF
-253 FLLMALGLISA
+253 FMLMALGLISA
-264 RISNGPHLRKDRVI
+264 RISNGPHLRKGRVI
-278 QLVTAGMLGLFVGYG
+278 QLITAGMAGLFIGYAMF
-293 IFIFVSTPVIFYA
+293 IFISQPLMFYA
-306 SAYILGFS
+306 SAYVLGFS

-320 TVQTMFVNLAPNERR
+320 PVQTMFVNLAPNNRR

-355 IGGAVADIH
+355 VGGAIADIH

-370 IMGVVL
+370 ILGVLL
-376 IAIALVQFRK
+376 IAVALIQFRK
-386 VTAPYFIKN
+386 VTAPYFQKN

>member
-1 MAKERLFNR
+1 MEKERLFNR

-31 VLPLYMQEE
+31 VLPLYMQQE

-45 TEIGVVLSL
+45 TQIGVVLSL

-65 AGFILDSLPRRP
+65 AGFMLDSLPRRP
-77 MQLLFYGAFALI
+77 MQLIFYGAFALL
-89 FCTYIIPGGVVLF
+89 FCTYIIPGNIITF
-102 AILRALHGL
+102 AVIRALHGL

-128 PSSRRNE
+128 HTSRRNE

-153 ISFTTYNIFGS
+153 ISFATYNLFGS
-164 YDALFLCAFIACAI
+164 YEALFLSAFVACTL
-178 GFLMVWLVR
+178 GFIMVLMVR
-187 MPKKERQNI
+187 MSKRVPAPKTI
-196 EIRPKRLPI
+196 STSPV
-205 SLDRFFLLKGTH
+205 SLDRFFLIKGTH
-217 ESITFIL
+217 ESVTFML

-231 LSTYLAVYARNEVGI
+231 LSTYLAVYARDEVGI

-264 RISNGPHLRKDRVI
+264 RISNGPHLRKGRVI
-278 QLVTAGMLGLFVGYG
+278 ELITTGMLGLFIGYAM
-293 IFIFVSTPVIFYA
+293 FIFLTAPIAFYA
-306 SAYILGFS
+306 SAFVLGFS

-320 TVQTMFVNLAPNERR
+320 PVQTMFVNLAPHERR

-355 IGGAVADIH
+355 VGGAIADLH

-370 IMGVVL
+370 MLGVVL
-376 IAIALVQFRK
+376 VAIALVQFRK
-386 VTAPYFIKN
+386 VAAPYFIKN

>member
-1 MAKERLFNR
+1 MEKERLFNR

-31 VLPLYMQEE
+31 VLPLYIQQE

-45 TEIGVVLSL
+45 TQIGVVLSL

-65 AGFILDSLPRRP
+65 AGFMLDSLPRRP
-77 MQLLFYGAFALI
+77 MQLIFYGAFALL
-89 FCTYIIPGGVVLF
+89 FCTYIIPGNIITF
-102 AILRALHGL
+102 AVIRALHGL

-128 PSSRRNE
+128 HTSRRNE

-153 ISFTTYNIFGS
+153 ISFATYNLFGS
-164 YDALFLCAFIACAI
+164 YEALFLSAFVACTL
-178 GFLMVWLVR
+178 GFIMVLMVR
-187 MPKKERQNI
+187 MSKRVPAPKTI
-196 EIRPKRLPI
+196 STSPV
-205 SLDRFFLLKGTH
+205 SLDRFFLIKGTH
-217 ESITFIL
+217 ESVTFML

-231 LSTYLAVYARNEVGI
+231 LSTYLAVYARDEVGI

-264 RISNGPHLRKDRVI
+264 RISNGPHLRKGRVI
-278 QLVTAGMLGLFVGYG
+278 ELITTGMLGLFIGYAM
-293 IFIFVSTPVIFYA
+293 FIFLTAPIAFYA
-306 SAYILGFS
+306 SAFVLGFS

-320 TVQTMFVNLAPNERR
+320 PVQTMFVNLAPHERR

-355 IGGAVADIH
+355 VGGAIADLH

-370 IMGVVL
+370 MLGVVL
-376 IAIALVQFRK
+376 VAIALVQFRK
-386 VTAPYFIKN
+386 VAAPYFIKN

>member
-1 MAKERLFNR
+1 MEKERLFNR

-31 VLPLYMQEE
+31 VLPLYMQQE

-45 TEIGVVLSL
+45 TQIGVVLSL

-65 AGFILDSLPRRP
+65 AGFMLDSLPRRP
-77 MQLLFYGAFALI
+77 MQLIFYGAFALL
-89 FCTYIIPGGVVLF
+89 FCTYIIPGNIITF
-102 AILRALHGL
+102 AVIRALHGL

-128 PSSRRNE
+128 HTSRRNE

-153 ISFTTYNIFGS
+153 ISFATYNLFGS
-164 YDALFLCAFIACAI
+164 YEALFLSAFVACTL
-178 GFLMVWLVR
+178 GFIMVLMVR
-187 MPKKERQNI
+187 MSKRVPAPKTI
-196 EIRPKRLPI
+196 STSPI
-205 SLDRFFLLKGTH
+205 SLDRFFLIKGTH
-217 ESITFIL
+217 ESITFML

-231 LSTYLAVYARNEVGI
+231 LSTYLAVYARDEVGI

-264 RISNGPHLRKDRVI
+264 RISNGPHLRKGRVI
-278 QLVTAGMLGLFVGYG
+278 ELITTGMLGLFIGYAM
-293 IFIFVSTPVIFYA
+293 FIFLTAPIAFYS
-306 SAYILGFS
+306 SAFVLGFS

-320 TVQTMFVNLAPNERR
+320 PVQTMFVNLAPHERR

-355 IGGAVADIH
+355 VGGAIADLH

-370 IMGVVL
+370 MLGVVL
-376 IAIALVQFRK
+376 VAIALVQFRK
-386 VTAPYFIKN
+386 VAAPYFIKN

>member
-1 MAKERLFNR
+1 MEKERLFNR

-31 VLPLYMQEE
+31 VLPLYMQQE

-45 TEIGVVLSL
+45 TQIGVVLSL

-65 AGFILDSLPRRP
+65 AGFMLDTLPRRP
-77 MQLLFYGAFALI
+77 MQLIFYGVFALL
-89 FCTYIIPGGVVLF
+89 FCTYIIPGNIITF
-102 AILRALHGL
+102 AVIRALHGL

-128 PSSRRNE
+128 HTSRRNE

-153 ISFTTYNIFGS
+153 ISFATYNFFGS
-164 YDALFLCAFIACAI
+164 YEALFLCAFIACAV
-178 GFLMVWLVR
+178 GFVMILMVQ
-187 MPKKERQNI
+187 MPKKTI
-196 EIRPKRLPI
+196 TPKSISTSPI
-205 SLDRFFLLKGTH
+205 SLDRFFLIKGTH
-217 ESITFIL
+217 ESITFML

-231 LSTYLAVYARNEVGI
+231 LSTYLAVYARDEVGI

-253 FLLMALGLISA
+253 FMLMALGLISA
-264 RISNGPHLRKDRVI
+264 RISNGPHLRKGRVI
-278 QLVTAGMLGLFVGYG
+278 QLITIGMLGLFIGYAM
-293 IFIFVSTPVIFYA
+293 FIFLSAPIAFYA
-306 SAYILGFS
+306 SAFVLGFS

-320 TVQTMFVNLAPNERR
+320 PVQTMFVNLAPHERR

-355 IGGAVADIH
+355 VGGAIADLH

-370 IMGVVL
+370 MLGVVL
-376 IAIALVQFRK
+376 VAIALVHFRK
-386 VTAPYFIKN
+386 VAAPYFTNN

>member
-31 VLPLYMQEE
+31 VLPLYMQEA

-54 YTITALIIRPF
+54 YTVTALIIRPF

-77 MQLLFYGAFALI
+77 MQLLFYGAFALV

-128 PSSRRNE
+128 HSSRRNE

-153 ISFTTYNIFGS
+153 ISFATYNIFGS
-164 YDALFLCAFIACAI
+164 YDALFLCAFIACAL
-178 GFLMVWLVR
+178 GFLMVSLVK
-187 MPKKERQNI
+187 MPPKAQQLSE
-196 EIRPKRLPI
+196 RPKLQPI
-205 SLDRFFLLKGTH
+205 SLDRFFLVKGTH
-217 ESITFIL
+217 ESITFML

-231 LSTYLAVYARNEVGI
+231 LSTYLAVYARDEVGI

-253 FLLMALGLISA
+253 FMLMALGLISA

-278 QLVTAGMLGLFVGYG
+278 QLVTAGLLGLFLGYA
-293 IFIFVSTPVIFYA
+293 IFIFVSNEIIFYA

-320 TVQTMFVNLAPNERR
+320 TVQTMFVNLAPNNRR

-355 IGGAVADIH
+355 IGGAIADVH

-370 IMGVVL
+370 ILGVVL
-376 IAIALVQFRK
+376 IAVALVQFRK